1 MCTSNCEVKSQ
12 IAELLTMLEPIW
24 TKLNQLK
31 QLYPDE
37 ISSVSSDKTDKSAN
51 SRTEPMDET
60 PSPTQTQQQI
70 SDNVSNSG
78 LPLGNLQN
86 VNISRRN
93 KSKRPRLDSEELNS
107 PDEEQSDISPLC
119 KLVFRPDA
127 SGNSGQN
134 GANSKPVDTVLMRS
148 IYLTEF
154 LPTTEPADIIN
165 HLNSIETVR
174 PLTSDFKI
182 TKLVKKDNKM
192 ELSFVSFKLDVPR
205 QHFDKVIAAGIW
217 PKKIKATEFQ
227 VKSVKSNRP
236 KTHDNQQIRPQL
248 QNLKAKPA
256 HPNSKN
262 SSGTVNTQRLE
273 PALITSNRHCDKRPL
288 QRPQRGRRQ
297 RNQPNLC
304 QKSCC
309 LQRQAQPVVKR
320 QHNGCTGH

>member
-31 QLYPDE
+31 KLYPDE
-37 ISSVSSDKTDKSAN
+37 ISSVSSDKADKSAN

-60 PSPTQTQQQI
+60 PSPTQAQQQI

-78 LPLGNLQN
+78 LPLGDLQN

-107 PDEEQSDISPLC
+107 SDEEQSDTSPLC
-119 KLVFRPDA
+119 KLVFSRDA
-127 SGNSGQN
+127 SGNCGQN
-134 GANSKPVDTVLMRS
+134 GANSKPVDTILMRS
-148 IYLTEF
+148 VYLTEF

-227 VKSVKSNRP
+227 VKSMKSSAPANRP
-236 KTHDNQQIRPQL
+236 KTHDNQQIRSQL
-248 QNLKAKPA
+248 QNLSAKAA
-256 HPNSKN
+256 HINSKN
-262 SSGTVNTQRLE
+262 SIGTVKTQRLE
-273 PALITSNRHCDKRPL
+273 PAMNVSNRHCNKRPL
-288 QRPQRGRRQ
+288 QRPRRGRRQ
-297 RNQPNLC
+297 RNQPNC
-304 QKSCC
+304 
-309 LQRQAQPVVKR
+309 VKR
-320 QHNGCTGH
+320 AVVSNVSLNPS